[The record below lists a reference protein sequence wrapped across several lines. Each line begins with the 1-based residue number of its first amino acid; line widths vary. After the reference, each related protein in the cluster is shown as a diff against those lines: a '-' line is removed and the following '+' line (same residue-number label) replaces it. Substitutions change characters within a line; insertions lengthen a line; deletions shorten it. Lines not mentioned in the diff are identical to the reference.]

1 MNRMVRQWIF
11 EQRLLLHKM
20 GWAWCWF
27 DESNGRTAWA
37 TIILHLLTAI
47 TAIAAVA
54 CLLARLLIG

>member
-1 MNRMVRQWIF
+1 MIKIWIL
-11 EQRLLLHKM
+11 EQRILLLKN

-37 TIILHLLTAI
+37 TIILRLLTAI